1 MTLES
6 MHKLDLEV
14 EILKNYRKILQKLE
28 NVKIYQ
34 QKKKITIINFS
45 YVRFTSCN
53 NHGWIC

>member
-34 QKKKITIINFS
+34 QKKN
-45 YVRFTSCN
+45 YN
-53 NHGWIC
+53 N